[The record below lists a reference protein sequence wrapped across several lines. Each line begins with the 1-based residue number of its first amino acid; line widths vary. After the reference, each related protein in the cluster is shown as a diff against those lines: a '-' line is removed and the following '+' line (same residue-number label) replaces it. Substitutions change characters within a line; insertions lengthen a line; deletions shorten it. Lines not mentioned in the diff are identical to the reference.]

1 MTNLCIS
8 QALGPLGDLQV
19 AINIVIAKKSCEIL
33 EKAWSHIPRHISPWV
48 RVFCFSLFRSCN
60 LFLETAGTISF
71 KRIVSFKVDWLLPI
85 VNCLCF
91 FFFFPTHSSSLKYL
105 EIIRSSNA
113 ISVSIRFLSFFFL
126 SELFF
131 CLLSIHWKG
140 CSICAYCELLWW

>member
-91 FFFFPTHSSSLKYL
+91 FFFSQLTPVLWSTLKSFGLLMPSL
-105 EIIRSSNA
+105 
-113 ISVSIRFLSFFFL
+113 SVSDFCLFFFL